1 MSKREGGPVTKIV
14 RFACPAELI
23 DRIDEI
29 AREEMLWRAD
39 VCRRAL
45 KWEVTA
51 VAGADVLTPA
61 NGQLPPPST

>member
-1 MSKREGGPVTKIV
+1 VKPKIV

-29 AREEMLWRAD
+29 AREEMLSRAD

-51 VAGADVLTPA
+51 VAGDADTLAPA
-61 NGQLPPPST
+61 ISSRGPVCS

>member
-1 MSKREGGPVTKIV
+1 VKPKIV

-23 DRIDEI
+23 ERIDEI
-29 AREEMLWRAD
+29 AREEMLSRAD

-51 VAGADVLTPA
+51 AGADALSPA
-61 NGQLPPPST
+61 MSSRGPVCS